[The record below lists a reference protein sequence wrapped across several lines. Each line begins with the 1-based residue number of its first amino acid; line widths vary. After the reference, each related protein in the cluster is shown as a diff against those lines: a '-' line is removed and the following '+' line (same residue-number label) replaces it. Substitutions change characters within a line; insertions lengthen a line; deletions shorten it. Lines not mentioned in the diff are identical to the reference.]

1 MTFSLLLKLDIFN
14 LFCTAS
20 DHPSC
25 VAFFEAW
32 GFYVLEDVLE
42 RQCSQASADW
52 GYKWYSGDMNAQV
65 LVAISPDL
73 DLNSGKSEFKF
84 CLCLLSSYLNLSR
97 LFSFVRITRNARLI
111 CSSCSVNITF
121 LPKGTVLLM
130 HHRGT
135 GYLPN
140 SEHPKT
146 LKNFEELMEVLFE
159 LGVEE
164 MHRVWKYE
172 NGERIF
178 YKGRI

>member
-1 MTFSLLLKLDIFN
+1 MIFSLLLKLDIFN
-14 LFCTAS
+14 LFCIAS

-42 RQCSQASADW
+42 LQYSQGSADW
-52 GYKWYSGDMNAQV
+52 RYKWCSGDMNAQV

-73 DLNSGKSEFKF
+73 DLNSGRSEFKF

-97 LFSFVRITRNARLI
+97 LFSFVRITWNAELNW
-111 CSSCSVNITF
+111 NITF
-121 LPKGTVLLM
+121 LPKGTILLM
-130 HHRGT
+130 PHRGT

-140 SEHPKT
+140 SEYLKT

-159 LGVEE
+159 LGLEE
-164 MHRVWKYE
+164 THKVWRYE